1 MLCRYSYDL
10 GGGQDP
16 MTRGGSVLDRNV
28 PQPWAARTTL
38 VLTLTLVAI
47 GLGNLQRMPFL
58 LGEHGGA
65 VFFLLYLL
73 ALCLLSVP
81 ISLPRSWWEVT
92 GEPLLTARWSGPPI
106 TLTLTL
112 AGGFWAGSGV
122 SGAASRIRCGAIC
135 CVVF

>member
-1 MLCRYSYDL
+1 
-10 GGGQDP
+10 

-47 GLGNLQRMPFL
+47 ALGNLQRMPFL

-73 ALCLLSVP
+73 ALCALSVP
-81 ISLPRSWWEVT
+81 LLIAEVVVDHTQFEWQT
-92 GEPLLTARWSGPPI
+92 GHQ
-106 TLTLTL
+106 
-112 AGGFWAGSGV
+112 
-122 SGAASRIRCGAIC
+122 
-135 CVVF
+135 